1 MKTLTTNDVAAQRS
15 WQLPV
20 IILVAVA
27 VLTPIATSC
36 SGSNKIHL
44 AEQAVKQFHSQM
56 DSERYRE
63 IYEGADTSFHKR
75 SEPEFLAFL
84 ESIHK
89 KLGPITRVT
98 LHSSQVGWFA
108 GQGDV
113 VTLFY
118 RTQFTNGT
126 AGETFIFHFDRNHAI
141 LHGYYITS
149 DALVTR

>member
-1 MKTLTTNDVAAQRS
+1 M
-15 WQLPV
+15 
-20 IILVAVA
+20 VAVA
-27 VLTPIATSC
+27 VLALTATSC

-44 AEQAVKQFHSQM
+44 ADEAVKQFHSQM

-63 IYEGADTSFHKR
+63 IYEAADSSFHKR
-75 SEPEFLAFL
+75 SEPEFIAFL

-89 KLGPITRVT
+89 KLGPVTRVT
-98 LHSSQVGWFA
+98 LQSSQVGLFA
-108 GQGDV
+108 GQGTV

-118 RTQFTNGT
+118 RTQFTNGG
-126 AGETFIFHFDRNHAI
+126 AGEKFIFHFDQNRAT